1 MESQLLPFIHHC
13 YESKKLTQDQ
23 YEICLSQCLDQTDLQ
38 VFHDCLSHFNL
49 LGDFERYIQNYK
61 HQLKL
66 NKFQQEVL
74 SKRISKLT
82 AEIQSLEA
90 EICRLKNQIDPEV
103 IVRIEYWKDR
113 LKRFPENPR
122 FQAEIDKHQRLIDL
136 NLASYQPLE
145 VTLTE
150 IKDKRERLFTSLG
163 DLVTSASTP
172 LGQYGYSGSSGSTKV
187 PDLI

>member
-23 YEICLSQCLDQTDLQ
+23 YEMCLSQCLDQTDMQ

-66 NKFQQEVL
+66 NKFQQDVL

-113 LKRFPENPR
+113 LKSFPENPR

-145 VTLTE
+145 VKLAETKAT
-150 IKDKRERLFTSLG
+150 RERLFASLD
-163 DLVTSASTP
+163 DLVTPASP
-172 LGQYGYSGSSGSTKV
+172 SLRRSGSFGNSETTKV